1 MAIILD
7 GSTGIISPALDI
19 TTPMTIIDG
28 GTGLSTVGTSGNV
41 LTSNGTSWVSSAPSV
56 TNVSGGVAGSVHYQS
71 ATSTTAMTAASTVAG
86 QVLTTSTAGGAPT
99 WVTLPVTFT
108 TKQSFTGSV
117 NNTALSLTN
126 AVEPIT
132 VSATA
137 ATGTINIDAT
147 TQSILYYTTASTAN
161 FTINVRANATVA
173 LNTIMNIGETI
184 SLTFLNT
191 NTGTAY
197 YQTAFQVDSAVIVP
211 KWSGGTAPTA
221 GNASAIDIYSYTI
234 IKTANA
240 TFTVLASVVKFA

>member
-19 TTPMTIIDG
+19 TTPMSIAVG
-28 GTGLSTVGTSGNV
+28 GTGLTTVGTSGNILTSNGTAWVSSAPTVSILNTAVTPSTSGNV
-41 LTSNGTSWVSSAPSV
+41 LTSNGTAWVSSAPTITLSASN
-56 TNVSGGVAGSVHYQS
+56 TFTGKQIFAGSTNNVS
-71 ATSTTAMTAASTVAG
+71 MT
-86 QVLTTSTAGGAPT
+86 L
-99 WVTLPVTFT
+99 
-108 TKQSFTGSV
+108 K
-117 NNTALSLTN
+117 N
-126 AVEPIT
+126 AVEPVT

-137 ATGTINIDAT
+137 ATGTIHIDAT
-147 TQSILYYTTASTAN
+147 TQSILYYTSAATAN
-161 FTINVRANATVA
+161 FTINIRANASVA
-173 LNTIMNIGETI
+173 LNTVMGIGEAI

-197 YQTAFQVDSAVIVP
+197 YQTAFNVDSVVIVP

-240 TFTVLASVVKFA
+240 TFTVLAAVVKFV